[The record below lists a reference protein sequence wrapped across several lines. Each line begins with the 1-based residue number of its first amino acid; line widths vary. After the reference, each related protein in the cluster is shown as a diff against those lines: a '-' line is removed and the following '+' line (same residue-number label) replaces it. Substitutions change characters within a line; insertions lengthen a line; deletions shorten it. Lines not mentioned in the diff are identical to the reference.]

1 LIFSEIKVCQDLGIM
16 TGIGV
21 AISMVVTIILIP
33 SMLILL
39 EKLHGNAYLLTP
51 PIDVSYPA
59 LGHGAEWISK
69 YRWVTII
76 FILFVTGF
84 IFHQGMQMNLDT
96 KLSNLGPYALDT
108 FNVENDFIKAFG
120 ISSSSI
126 SFTADNLET
135 ARTITGKAREIMS
148 SGFVESISDYLPD
161 ETFNDKK
168 FRYLRKLRRK
178 IKSREVRKQISSY
191 DIHMYRK
198 EIERLEANI
207 IELQEHF
214 ILKEQYKVYE
224 KTRQLVGDGTD
235 SGFKGILPLFI
246 NSLDTSM
253 NRLKLTYLQEQ
264 FSSAFKSTVLEMAN
278 TEPLTLHNLPLK
290 IKDRFTGG
298 NGNIFRINVYPN
310 RNIWDDTIFL
320 DRYVSELSSINE
332 KITGWPV
339 LFVELKDRLRYYGFR
354 AIQLTF
360 FSMMLLLLI
369 GLRSLKYSLI
379 IMASIIS
386 GFIWLL
392 GALILLNSSL
402 NLMNIWIIP
411 VILSISMNNAIFIL
425 QRWKQEK
432 NLDIVYRSTGKAI
445 LLTMITTFI
454 TVTPFWYANYMG
466 LTSIVSLFLAGLGC
480 SFLANLIILPSL
492 LGGKYPDNINL

>member
-1 LIFSEIKVCQDLGIM
+1 M
-16 TGIGV
+16 AGIGI
-21 AISMVVTIILIP
+21 AATIVVTILLLP

-39 EKLHGNAYLLTP
+39 EKLRGNAYSLHS

-59 LGHGAEWISK
+59 LGQGAEWISK
-69 YRWVTII
+69 YRWVSII
-76 FILFVTGF
+76 FILLITGF

-96 KLSNLGPYALDT
+96 KLSNLGPNALDT
-108 FNVENDFIKAFG
+108 INIEDELINAFG

-126 SFTADNLET
+126 SFTIDNLET
-135 ARTITGKAREIMS
+135 ARAVTDQAREIMS
-148 SGFVESISDYLPD
+148 SGWVESISDYLPD

-168 FRYLRKLRRK
+168 FRYLKDLRRK
-178 IKSREVRKQISSY
+178 IHLRELRKHFSSH
-191 DIHMYRK
+191 DMKMYLK

-207 IELQEHF
+207 IELQDFSLLENRF
-214 ILKEQYKVYE
+214 RVYE
-224 KTRQLVGDGTD
+224 KTIQLVGDGKD
-235 SGFKGILPLFI
+235 SSFQGILSPFI
-246 NSLDTSM
+246 NALDTSM
-253 NRLKLTYLQEQ
+253 NRLKLTYFQEK

-339 LFVELKDRLRYYGFR
+339 LFVELKDRLRYYGFK

-360 FSMMLLLLI
+360 FTMMLLLLI

-379 IMASIIS
+379 IMAVIIS
-386 GFIWLL
+386 GFIWLI
-392 GALILLNSSL
+392 GVLILLNSSL

-411 VILSISMNNAIFIL
+411 VILSISMNNAILIL

-432 NLDIVYRSTGKAI
+432 NLDTVYRSTGKAI
-445 LLTMITTFI
+445 FLTMITIFI
-454 TVTPFWYANYMG
+454 TATPFCYANHMG
-466 LTSIVSLFLAGLGC
+466 LTSIVSVLLAGLGC

-492 LGGKYPDNINL
+492 LYEDIPK